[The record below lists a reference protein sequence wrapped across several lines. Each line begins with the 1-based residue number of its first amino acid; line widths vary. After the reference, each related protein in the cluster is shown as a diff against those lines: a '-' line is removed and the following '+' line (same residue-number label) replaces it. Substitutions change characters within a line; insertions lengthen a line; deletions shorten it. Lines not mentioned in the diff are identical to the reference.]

1 MTTFITPFQ
10 LHYLTTMKDDTDKDL
25 ANIIQSAHHSRTKG
39 RLLTALIILAL
50 GAGGYFWFQSQQT
63 KQTAGPNFITT
74 PVKQGDVS
82 LTIITTGTLEPTN
95 QVTIGTEVS
104 GTVEEVYVDI
114 NDHVTEGQA
123 LAKLDTTKLS
133 QTAAKSRAAVR
144 SAMASVTQAKASL
157 KENQADLTRL
167 QQLHEISGGR
177 TPSQADLDAAIATVD
192 RAQADLE
199 TAYAAVAEAEAQLKS
214 DESDLSKAVM
224 HSPVDGV
231 VLSRDVEPGQTVA
244 AQFTAPEL
252 FVIAEDLSTMLLT
265 VDIAEADIG
274 RVEPGQNATFT
285 VDAWPKRKFNAVVE
299 TVSYGSE
306 TTDNVV
312 TYATELDVSNKDLSL
327 RPGMTATAT
336 ISVAESKDILLV
348 PNTALRFDPATAL
361 GQSTPATSE
370 KKSLLESLTPRP
382 PRRSSSGRR
391 ERPDGA
397 SDQGEGKPQSVFIL
411 EDGHPRPIPVET
423 GLTDGRYTEV
433 SSPDLKLGM
442 EVITS
447 AQTSPQP

>member
-10 LHYLTTMKDDTDKDL
+10 LHYLTTMNDDTDNDL
-25 ANIIQSAHHSRTKG
+25 TDIIQSAHHSRTKG

-50 GAGGYFWFQSQQT
+50 GAGGYFWFQSHQT

-114 NDHVTEGQA
+114 NDHVTQGQA

-167 QQLHEISGGR
+167 QKLHEISGGR

-252 FVIAEDLSTMLLT
+252 FIIAEDLSTMLLT

-312 TYATELDVSNKDLSL
+312 TYATELDVSNKDL
-327 RPGMTATAT
+327 
-336 ISVAESKDILLV
+336 
-348 PNTALRFDPATAL
+348 
-361 GQSTPATSE
+361 
-370 KKSLLESLTPRP
+370 
-382 PRRSSSGRR
+382 
-391 ERPDGA
+391 
-397 SDQGEGKPQSVFIL
+397 
-411 EDGHPRPIPVET
+411 
-423 GLTDGRYTEV
+423 
-433 SSPDLKLGM
+433 
-442 EVITS
+442 
-447 AQTSPQP
+447 